1 MTQKKRQINEIISI
15 CLYILWK
22 WGGGKKKTASKPHN
36 NLQIQWIHLR
46 LVTMQLNFIK
56 WVSESERERKSM
68 NGIDK
73 VSSSRRRHLQFNGTF
88 SCDCHH
94 HQHIGA
100 IVSVN
105 VTTSL
110 AFQNN
115 NNNKMQMMVVLN
127 FTMSLWPHSVILF
140 MHIVWN
146 GFPWWSSRHFCQMNW
161 CSCIQM
167 NWKKPS

>member
-115 NNNKMQMMVVLN
+115 NNNKNANDGCVELHHVTLTTFGDIVYAHRLKWISMME
-127 FTMSLWPHSVILF
+127 FTPFLPNELV
-140 MHIVWN
+140 
-146 GFPWWSSRHFCQMNW
+146 
-161 CSCIQM
+161 
-167 NWKKPS
+167 